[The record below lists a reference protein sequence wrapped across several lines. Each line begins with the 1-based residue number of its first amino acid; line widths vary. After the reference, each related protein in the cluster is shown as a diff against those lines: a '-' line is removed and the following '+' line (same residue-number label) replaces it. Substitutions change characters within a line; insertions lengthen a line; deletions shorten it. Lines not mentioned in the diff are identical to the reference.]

1 MSKHIQAY
9 FQTED
14 QAESARTT
22 LLTYKTENLEVS
34 KLAETIGRN
43 NNLLLPLVAI
53 SPSGNMNN
61 SGAVGVMGGGVAGN
75 NIVPIIENDGNSD
88 SNVNKNG
95 TLIDAADVTTDNVE
109 NLNYVLVA
117 KVKDEQ
123 YDEIVQKLR
132 EVHAYVEKMD

>member
-14 QAESARTT
+14 QAESAKTT

-34 KLAETIGRN
+34 KLGETIGRN
-43 NNLLLPLVAI
+43 NNLMLPLVAVN
-53 SPSGNMNN
+53 PSGNVNN

-75 NIVPIIENDGNSD
+75 NIVPIIDNDIDSG
-88 SNVNKNG
+88 SNVNTNG
-95 TLIDAADVTTDNVE
+95 TFVDAADVTPDNYE

-132 EVHAYVEKMD
+132 QVHAYVEKMD

>member
-14 QAESARTT
+14 QAESAKTT
-22 LLTYKTENLEVS
+22 LLTYKTDNLEVS

-53 SPSGNMNN
+53 SPSGDMNN

-75 NIVPIIENDGNSD
+75 NIVPIIENDGNS
-88 SNVNKNG
+88 NVNKNG
-95 TLIDAADVTTDNVE
+95 TLIDAADVTTDNIE